1 MWWPTPLPVISD
13 LIGVFGLLLTLFA
26 LGWSIIRAT
35 QARSAAV
42 QAREAARDA
51 EKALVRHQETVGI
64 EVAIGKVGDLITL
77 YTSNKR
83 HAVPDKLD
91 WLIEFLD
98 RLRHGP
104 HIRNDEDRERVQRYV
119 KSLFD
124 MHRDISGR
132 VFEDPAI
139 RETDVGRE
147 AEKRKFD
154 KSHKILSDLRVFLR
168 DIEAAG
174 RQEQNNGAD

>member
-1 MWWPTPLPVISD
+1 MLWPTPLPVISD

-104 HIRNDEDRERVQRYV
+104 HVKGAEDKRKIQRYV
-119 KSLFD
+119 TDLSD
-124 MHRDISGR
+124 IHRDLAGR
-132 VFEDPAI
+132 EFAVP
-139 RETDVGRE
+139 TDECDDAERE

-154 KSHKILSDLRVFLR
+154 RFHKVFSSLRTFLLDL
-168 DIEAAG
+168 EAAG
-174 RQEQNNGAD
+174 RREQENGTG

>member
-1 MWWPTPLPVISD
+1 MPDSAPTVGTEGDALSWWTSLPVASD
-13 LIGVFGLLLTLFA
+13 WIGPVGLILTLVA
-26 LGWSIIRAT
+26 LVWSIVRAT

-51 EKALVRHQETVGI
+51 EKAAGAAPGNFGI

-104 HIRNDEDRERVQRYV
+104 HVEVRR
-119 KSLFD
+119 
-124 MHRDISGR
+124 
-132 VFEDPAI
+132 I
-139 RETDVGRE
+139 RE
-147 AEKRKFD
+147 KF
-154 KSHKILSDLRVFLR
+154 S
-168 DIEAAG
+168 G
-174 RQEQNNGAD
+174 T